1 MEISEMLA
9 KLTLEEKV
17 SLLSGQD
24 FWSTTPL
31 PSIGLRSMV
40 VSDGPSGVRG
50 PIWDE
55 RDPSLSLPSAT
66 AIASTWDTELLK
78 EVGRVMAFEARRKGV
93 DVVLGPTI
101 NLHRSP
107 LGGRHFDCVSED
119 PYLSGKLAAGFVQ
132 GIQAKGVGATLKHYV
147 ANDSETE
154 RYTLNAI
161 VSEKTLRELY
171 LKAFEIAIED
181 SKPWLVMSA
190 YNSVNGNTMTE
201 NSLLDEPLKGEW
213 KFDGVVIS
221 DWTAVRTTVE
231 AGNASNDLA
240 MPGPFTP
247 WGAALVTA
255 VNKGKV
261 SMAAIDAKVERLLLM
276 AQRVGGFGPAP
287 KPENLSEEFILNFAR
302 KASAAGAV
310 LLKNDGA
317 LPLAKEVSIAVIG
330 GHAAMGREQGGGSA
344 TVVPVEV
351 ITPLAGIT
359 AASKATI
366 SYAMGVEAD
375 SKLTR
380 FGALNAINP
389 ATKKP
394 GMLVEAFDENG
405 VLTHSEERYAG
416 HLNWMAVDWVFRT
429 KKLKVSLIYTPQEDG
444 KHQFGVG
451 YVGIVTIT
459 QDGKTILDTDVL
471 PDTDDIGG
479 AILNPPEARV
489 ERELKKGVPTE
500 LVFEFETGGL
510 GIPVIACIVG
520 LKTPTGTMQ
529 EEQNKAVAIAKT
541 SDVSVVF
548 VGTTSAIESEGF
560 DRANLKLP
568 EGQDE
573 LVKAVAAVSKKTIVV
588 INAGSPI
595 LMPWK
600 NDVDAILLTWFPGQQ
615 MGNALADILFGD
627 AEPGG
632 RLPTTWPE
640 KESDLPVRDVTPVNG
655 ILEYKEGSDIGYR
668 AWIKSGNKPS
678 YAFGYGLGYTTW
690 KKELLSITENVA
702 AGNDVTLE
710 VSIRN
715 IGDRNGSDVI
725 QIYGAPESD
734 PKSKKLL
741 AFTKVTLNAQEEKNI
756 SLTISSHSFDSWES
770 KWKRTTGKWKIFVA
784 SNALDENI
792 SKIISLD

>member
-107 LGGRHFDCVSED
+107 LGGRHFECFSED

-147 ANDSETE
+147 ANDSETD
-154 RYTLNAI
+154 RYTLNAV

-190 YNSVNGNTMTE
+190 YNSVNGPTMTE
-201 NSLLDEPLKGEW
+201 NPLLDEPLKGEW

-221 DWTAVRTTVE
+221 DWTAVRTTVD

-240 MPGPFTP
+240 MPGPYTP
-247 WGAALVTA
+247 WGAALVAA

-276 AQRVGGFGPAP
+276 AQRVGGFGAAP
-287 KPENLSEEFILNFAR
+287 KPENLSDEFIQDFAR
-302 KASAAGAV
+302 KASSAGAV
-310 LLKNDGA
+310 LLKNSDA

-330 GHAAMGREQGGGSA
+330 GHASAGREQGGGSA

-351 ITPLAGIT
+351 ITPLAGIS
-359 AASKATI
+359 AASKAKI

-380 FGALNAINP
+380 FSARNAINTV
-389 ATKKP
+389 TKKP
-394 GMLVEAFDENG
+394 GLHIEAFDENG
-405 VLTHSEERYAG
+405 VLIHSEERFAG
-416 HLNWMAVDWVFRT
+416 QLNWMAIDWVFRT
-429 KKLKVSLIYTPQEDG
+429 KSLKVSLTYTPDEDG

-451 YVGIVTIT
+451 YVGPVTIT
-459 QDGKTILDTDVL
+459 QDGVKILDTDVL
-471 PDTDDIGG
+471 PDNDDIGG
-479 AILNPPEARV
+479 AVLNPPEARV
-489 ERELKKGVPTE
+489 DRELKKGVATE
-500 LVFEFETGGL
+500 LVFEFQTGGL
-510 GIPVIACIVG
+510 DIPVIACNVG
-520 LKTPTGTMQ
+520 FKTPVGTLQQ
-529 EEQNKAVAIAKT
+529 EREKAVAIAKT

-560 DRANLKLP
+560 DRTNLNLP

-615 MGNALADILFGD
+615 MGNAVADILFGD

-640 KESDLPVRDVTPVNG
+640 KESDLPVRDVTPVKG

-678 YAFGYGLGYTTW
+678 FAFGYGLGYTTW
-690 KKELLSITENVA
+690 KKELLSNTWSKGLDI
-702 AGNDVTLE
+702 E
-710 VSIRN
+710 VSVRN
-715 IGDRNGSDVI
+715 SGSRSGSDVV
-725 QIYGAPESD
+725 QVYGAPASD
-734 PKSKKLL
+734 PTNKKLL
-741 AFTKVTLNAQEEKNI
+741 GFAKVFASAGEKKSVNI
-756 SLTISSHSFDSWES
+756 SIAAHSFDFWES
-770 KWKRTTGKWKIFVA
+770 GWVRKTGTWKIWIA
-784 SNALDENI
+784 SNALDE
-792 SKIISLD
+792 SLVVNVEVQ

>member
-107 LGGRHFDCVSED
+107 LGGRHFECFSED

-529 EEQNKAVAIAKT
+529 EEQNTAVAIAKT

>member
-50 PIWDE
+50 PVWDE

-66 AIASTWDTELLK
+66 AIASTWDTDLLK

-107 LGGRHFDCVSED
+107 LGGRHFECFSED
-119 PYLSGKLAAGFVQ
+119 PFLSGKLAAGFVQ

-154 RYTLNAI
+154 RYTLNAV

-171 LKAFEIAIED
+171 LKAFEIAIEE
-181 SKPWLVMSA
+181 SNPWLVMSA
-190 YNSVNGNTMTE
+190 YNSVNGPTMTE
-201 NSLLDEPLKGEW
+201 NPLLDEPLKGEW

-240 MPGPFTP
+240 MPGPYTP
-247 WGAALVTA
+247 WGEALVSA

-261 SMAAIDAKVERLLLM
+261 SMAAIDAKVERLLLL
-276 AQRVGGFGPAP
+276 AQRVGAFGPTP
-287 KPENLSEEFILNFAR
+287 KPENLSNEFILDFAR
-302 KASAAGAV
+302 KASSAGTV
-310 LLKNDGA
+310 LLKNNDA
-317 LPLAKEVSIAVIG
+317 LPLSKEVSIAVIG
-330 GHAAMGREQGGGSA
+330 GHASAGREQGGGSA
-344 TVVPVEV
+344 TVVPAEV
-351 ITPLAGIT
+351 VTPLDGISAG
-359 AASKATI
+359 SKAKI
-366 SYAMGVEAD
+366 IYAMGVEAD

-380 FGALNAINP
+380 FGALNASNP
-389 ATKKP
+389 VTKKP

-405 VLTHSEERYAG
+405 QLLHSEERYAG

-429 KKLKVSLIYTPQEDG
+429 TKLRVSLIYTPQEDG
-444 KHQFGVG
+444 IHQFGVG
-451 YVGIVTIT
+451 YVGKVKIT
-459 QDGKTILDTDVL
+459 QDGSSILETDVL

-489 ERELKKGVPTE
+489 ERELKKGIPTE
-500 LVFEFETGGL
+500 IVFEFETGGL

-520 LKTPTGTMQ
+520 FKTPTGTMK
-529 EEQNKAVAIAKT
+529 EEQEKAVSIAKT

-560 DRANLKLP
+560 DRSNLKLP
-568 EGQDE
+568 DGQDE

-588 INAGSPI
+588 INAGSPV

-615 MGNALADILFGD
+615 MGNAIADILFGD
-627 AEPGG
+627 SEPGG

-668 AWIKSGNKPS
+668 AWLRSEKKPS
-678 YAFGYGLGYTTW
+678 FAFGYGLGYTNW
-690 KKELLSITENVA
+690 KKELLSSKWSNGLDI
-702 AGNDVTLE
+702 E
-710 VSIRN
+710 VSVRN
-715 IGDRNGSDVI
+715 SGSRTGSDVV
-725 QIYGAPESD
+725 QVYGAPASD
-734 PKSKKLL
+734 STNKKLL
-741 AFTKVTLNAQEEKNI
+741 GFAKVFASAGEKKSVSI
-756 SLTISSHSFDSWES
+756 SIAAHSFDFWES
-770 KWKRTTGKWKIFVA
+770 GWVRKTGTWKIWIA
-784 SNALDENI
+784 SDALDE
-792 SKIISLD
+792 SLVVNVEVQ

>member
-31 PSIGLRSMV
+31 PSIGLRSVV

-107 LGGRHFDCVSED
+107 LGGRHFECFSED

>member
-107 LGGRHFDCVSED
+107 LGGRHFECFSED

-154 RYTLNAI
+154 RYTLNVI

-247 WGAALVTA
+247 WGAALVAA

-310 LLKNDGA
+310 LLKNEGA
-317 LPLAKEVSIAVIG
+317 LPLAKEVSIVVIG

-405 VLTHSEERYAG
+405 ELTHSEERYAG

-451 YVGIVTIT
+451 YVGLVTIT

-489 ERELKKGVPTE
+489 ERELKEGVPTE

-541 SDVSVVF
+541 SDVSIVF

-690 KKELLSITENVA
+690 KKEMLSNQWKN
-702 AGNDVTLE
+702 GLE
-710 VSIRN
+710 LEISLRN
-715 IGDRNGSDVI
+715 SGSRSGSDVV
-725 QIYGAPESD
+725 QIYGAPDSD
-734 PKSKKLL
+734 VNNKKLL
-741 AFTKVTLNAQEEKNI
+741 GFAKVFANAGEKKSVSI
-756 SLTISSHSFDSWES
+756 SVAPHSFDFWES
-770 KWKRTTGKWKIFVA
+770 AWVRKTGTWKIWVA
-784 SNALDENI
+784 SNALDE
-792 SKIISLD
+792 SLTFTTEIQ